1 MTGRRSAFVL
11 TAMLGAQGSLISAAI
26 ADPVAPAA
34 PPFVVADDQQAPVPD
49 TSLRKRAE
57 DLARAASEAFTEIMA
72 GGRKQKEQVAQ
83 GAPPKPPGDPN
94 DTGAIDGAFAPVWGW
109 LARSAKDYQNVIVAK
124 LKNPSGEIVIL
135 APQGTV
141 VAQQDAAPALPE
153 KKPSELP
160 ERRPTEPRTGWSW
173 DGVVETTRDWL
184 ARANRS
190 YRNEIV
196 KKLVRP
202 AQSAPDAVTQWPPA
216 EVVPQ
221 APAPADIAAEAEA
234 EQHAAEVR
242 RAAEEA
248 EAQRRRDAEA
258 QKQAEEDKRRQQVE
272 AQKAADAADATR
284 KADETKRVADEADAK
299 RKADAEAKRIADA
312 AEAKSKSDAEAKRL
326 ADEADAKRK
335 ADEAKRVADEAEAK
349 RKAAEKR
356 LAEQAEVKRNA
367 DAEAKRVAEEAETKR
382 KAEEKLVA
390 DAAEAK
396 RSADAEAKRI
406 ADAAET
412 KRIADAETARRLK
425 EESDTERKAVA
436 ESEAT
441 RLATEAGA
449 KRAAAA
455 GLKPAYENSS
465 VAVARPRPPPAK
477 APASAEQER
486 NARKEVFVAEP
497 VPPKIVKKK
506 RRVAANYD
514 ARLKKG
520 KHGQLA
526 AHKHGH
532 EHRYVFVEERR
543 PKCIVHA
550 YRQKSHDAPPIP
562 VRNKV
567 RKAPAC
573 ACPRAYRAPKL
584 HHVRPYAAWHGPR
597 VTWRSCGDDSY
608 VEAAPSTHH
617 RKSRNPNLIFRGPH
631 LHIAPERR

>member
-11 TAMLGAQGSLISAAI
+11 TAMLGAQGSLIGAAI

-34 PPFVVADDQQAPVPD
+34 PPFVVADDQQAPAPD

-124 LKNPSGEIVIL
+124 LKNPSGEVVIL
-135 APQGTV
+135 APQGAV

-202 AQSAPDAVTQWPPA
+202 AQPAPDAVTQWPPA

-248 EAQRRRDAEA
+248 ESQRRRDAEA

-284 KADETKRVADEADAK
+284 KADETKR
-299 RKADAEAKRIADA
+299 I
-312 AEAKSKSDAEAKRL
+312 

-349 RKAAEKR
+349 RKAAEQR
-356 LAEQAEVKRNA
+356 LAEQAEVKRKA
-367 DAEAKRVAEEAETKR
+367 DAEAKRVADEAEVKRKADADAKRVAEEAETKR
-382 KAEEKLVA
+382 KAEEKRVA

-406 ADAAET
+406 ADAAQT

-455 GLKPAYENSS
+455 GLKPAHENSS

-497 VPPKIVKKK
+497 IPPKIVKKK
-506 RRVAANYD
+506 RRLAANYD
-514 ARLKKG
+514 VRPKKG
-520 KHGQLA
+520 KRGQLA
-526 AHKHGH
+526 AHKHVH
-532 EHRYVFVEERR
+532 EHSYVLVEERR
-543 PKCIVHA
+543 PKRFVHA

-597 VTWRSCGDDSY
+597 VTWRSCGGDSH

-617 RKSRNPNLIFRGPH
+617 RKSRNPNLIFRHPR
-631 LHIAPERR
+631 LYISPERR